1 MESEARPMTI
11 KERMALLDQEKKKA
25 AAVQTSAAPSD
36 LPPTTG
42 KLNVKGFLSNS
53 GAVSPQAPSPTS
65 VSPTARKTWTKVL
78 QSLLARIKD
87 HRLLAETALA
97 TVNAWSIEVAR

>member
-1 MESEARPMTI
+1 METEGRPMTI

-42 KLNVKGFLSNS
+42 KLNVKGFLSNPGVRYS
-53 GAVSPQAPSPTS
+53 VQHAVGSKQDMF
-65 VSPTARKTWTKVL
+65 L
-78 QSLLARIKD
+78 
-87 HRLLAETALA
+87 
-97 TVNAWSIEVAR
+97 

>member
-1 MESEARPMTI
+1 MRTRITEYPSLLVKYAHTACNMESEARPMTI

-53 GAVSPQAPSPTS
+53 GV
-65 VSPTARKTWTKVL
+65 REVL
-78 QSLLARIKD
+78 YS
-87 HRLLAETALA
+87 ALCCA
-97 TVNAWSIEVAR
+97 